1 MKKIIGFITIVM
13 VLIGLFACDTEQS
26 GSIENGVPA
35 NTSNDTSNQ
44 SGDDSS
50 SSASDSSSS
59 SDDSS
64 NSSSQSGDD
73 SSSSA
78 SDSSSSS
85 DDSSS
90 ASSQSG
96 DSSSSSAS
104 DSSSSDDSSSASS
117 QNGDDSSSSASDNSS
132 SQSGDSSSSSQE
144 TITAQYTITVAT
156 PTYQDIDN
164 LLTYSGN
171 TFTALSG
178 YQTYIWYIDRTKQSN
193 STSTLTP
200 DTSSLSAGNH
210 TVTVMV
216 TDSQGGAYSA
226 EMTFQVKKSY

>member
-13 VLIGLFACDTEQS
+13 MVLIGVIACDTEHS
-26 GSIENGVPA
+26 GSAEGNVSKTPTTIKGNEN
-35 NTSNDTSNQ
+35 NS
-44 SGDDSS
+44 
-50 SSASDSSSS
+50 
-59 SDDSS
+59 
-64 NSSSQSGDD
+64 SSSQSGDD

-78 SDSSSSS
+78 SDSSSS

-90 ASSQSG
+90 SSQSG
-96 DSSSSSAS
+96 DNSSSSAS
-104 DSSSSDDSSSASS
+104 DSLSSD
-117 QNGDDSSSSASDNSS
+117 
-132 SQSGDSSSSSQE
+132 DSSSSSQE
-144 TITAQYTITVAT
+144 PIIIQYTITVVI

-164 LLTYSGN
+164 LLTYSDN

-178 YQTYIWYIDRTKQSN
+178 YETYSWYIDRTKQSN

-216 TDSQGGAYSA
+216 TDSHGGAYSA